1 MMNDLRF
8 LFRFESSPQYEGQ
21 YINSMYTL
29 LKHQLHASSCF
40 FLNIPSKCPLSNQH
54 NLWKIKKFISAKA
67 KGNTFGLKKKELNFC
82 DENNTF
88 YCLPTTYIDSVDHKL
103 HLDSP
108 FLHLSLLHL
117 SRFPL
122 LTFSQFNFIPL
133 SLFRSLIIPS
143 MILCSHD

>member
-1 MMNDLRF
+1 MNDLRF

-67 KGNTFGLKKKELNFC
+67 KGNTFGLKEKELNFC

-103 HLDSP
+103 HLDSTCTSP
-108 FLHLSLLHL
+108 VPKI
-117 SRFPL
+117 RFWIHNIL
-122 LTFSQFNFIPL
+122 KFKH
-133 SLFRSLIIPS
+133 RPS
-143 MILCSHD
+143 ASTP